1 MNDEVLNEIENVAPI
16 ITEEAKKLFAEQ
28 DAELGI
34 TQPTTVDQGQ
44 GQQATTDQSQQVS
57 TETTQQQESTP
68 KEEPKE
74 EPKPKKEPKSE
85 LDAKVESYREQVRKG
100 FSKSF
105 SSQSGNALN
114 PLNWSNYLSAA
125 GAGYVDFLTDTV
137 NLIPGVNLPKLPA
150 YESAS
155 LQGVRQMSSII
166 IPSLSISGLLK
177 RGGASIHAKTKWA
190 LGDKR
195 LMKWF
200 GSAGIDAA
208 SGAIVDQVIEFN
220 EFEDNATGSLKKMW
234 PTTYGWIPDDIATL
248 DSDSPDVKRMKNRNE
263 GIGLSFFGDFLLGA
277 TKIARAMK
285 GIDDATKWVPKNE
298 KAKEFVKRTWKYASG
313 NASDEITVNNA
324 KRVKEFNDIGKRNIA
339 LATDEA
345 GNIDLDQPLKGVHDI
360 YDDYEVGFR
369 TTDPGGIVGASV
381 DVVRINN
388 NIDSVHGRVGSV
400 FSDSALKDGL
410 NLDDA
415 GLGTMKELS
424 KDLQLDIEWHSPTG
438 KKITHAEVV
447 KNGEDLAA
455 ALYDMDVDEMKRV
468 IDNFSGVDVDSG
480 TRVLNSEGYVGV
492 FNAIKKYFDDYMNMD
507 LARAQ
512 AYVGKSLA
520 DQVTDMA
527 EGARLMNGTA
537 AVQQAQEQVLDRL
550 QYLMN
555 IKGQTS
561 YARGR
566 ALNMINLWNR
576 MKKLDFSNH
585 GGKKKVMENA
595 MAFIKEN
602 SEETIA
608 NLKNITKESA
618 DTIETIRQINAE
630 RPEMLK
636 PLMLAYEFTDGKVNN
651 IAELNTY
658 FRNSTGIMRKAF
670 IDRNPEYES
679 LFMQG
684 VWSNI
689 YNSTLSAI
697 GTPLKAAASNL
708 ALMIERP
715 IATLAGAIMERDVDI
730 MRRASYMYFGG
741 IGDTMQKSFDHMRL
755 VFRKAWTDPNSVGYV
770 MREDIAV
777 KNEGQ
782 IKALRAFAD
791 AQEQS
796 GNFGPAGIVDRIE
809 AMNDIANHPWLR
821 FSANSMTAFD
831 GFTRAFIGAVETR
844 GKVYDDLIKRQGKK
858 PLSGKTI
865 QRMNKKYYRELF
877 DDQGMITDQAVEFA
891 SKEIAMNLD
900 NPAVD
905 SFNAI
910 IKRFPLLRPFFMFP
924 RTATNMIKFTGSHN
938 PVGLFFKQVNEY
950 SEPFAN
956 QSISNVKKLLEQRG
970 ITGLAD
976 DKLEMAY
983 ETIRAE
989 LKGRKAIGF
998 FAMSGAALMFTSDRL
1013 HGNGIYDRTRQ
1024 RTRNQL
1030 GWQPRSYKGWDG
1042 KWYSYEGLG
1051 AVSDWI
1057 AVMADIMD
1065 NFDTPMSDGTLD
1077 TGGLEIPMQKMMYV
1091 IGANL
1096 TNKTFLAGIEPL
1108 YDVLQGNPSA
1118 TARWTASFGSS
1129 LVPGSGLRN
1138 ELSRLMSPGI
1148 KEVENEVTQLI
1159 ANRNPGMKG
1168 NLPAAYDW
1176 VDGGKVR
1183 EPDSFWTRAW
1193 NAYAPVFKV
1202 RDGMSPEKQFLIDVE
1217 FDGRPQLNTD
1227 GNGVELS
1234 PSQRSEVTR
1243 LMGEDQI
1250 FKKSITKIMNSADGK
1265 RFRKAYKESAETGA
1279 IVDRKQFILL
1289 HRRLRQALSEAQ
1301 EFALGRITE
1310 RHIVDTKQFYNEKIK
1325 DALELGD
1332 TDEIRRLQSL
1342 ANRL

>member
-1 MNDEVLNEIENVAPI
+1 MNDEVLNEIEKVAPI
-16 ITEEAKKLFAEQ
+16 ITDEAKKLFAEQ
-28 DAELGI
+28 DSELGL
-34 TQPTTVDQGQ
+34 TQQAPVDQGQ
-44 GQQATTDQSQQVS
+44 GQQTTDQSQQVS
-57 TETTQQQESTP
+57 TETTQQQSTP
-68 KEEPKE
+68 VETQPVEKRGPTRKE
-74 EPKPKKEPKSE
+74 
-85 LDAKVESYREQVRKG
+85 AREQLNEKIRKG
-100 FSKSF
+100 EKITFSDTFGK
-105 SSQSGNALN
+105 QSADLRN
-114 PLNWSNYLSAA
+114 PLNWANYPAAA

-137 NLIPGVNLPKLPA
+137 NLIPGINLPKLPK
-150 YESAS
+150 YESS
-155 LQGVRQMSSII
+155 TLQGIRQMSSII
-166 IPSLSISGLLK
+166 IPSLNIAGFLK
-177 RGGASIHAKTKWA
+177 RGGAAAHAKLKWA
-190 LGDKR
+190 MGDKR

-208 SGAIVDQVIEFN
+208 AGAIVDQVVEFN
-220 EFEDNATGSLKKMW
+220 EFEDNASGALKKTW
-234 PTTYGWIPDDIATL
+234 PSTYGWIPDDIATL
-248 DSDSPDVKRMKNRNE
+248 DTDSPDTKRMKNRNE
-263 GIGLSFFGDFLLGA
+263 GIGLSFFGDFILGA
-277 TKIARAMK
+277 TKIARSMK
-285 GIDDATKWVPKNE
+285 GVDDATKWIPKNE
-298 KAKEFVKRTWKYASG
+298 KAKEFVKNTWGKG
-313 NASDEITVNNA
+313 TKDGGEEITVNNA
-324 KRVKEFNDIGKRNIA
+324 KRVQEFNEIGKRNLS
-339 LATDEA
+339 LATDA
-345 GNIDLDQPLKGVHDI
+345 DGNINLDQPIKGVHDI

-369 TTDPGGIVGASV
+369 TTDPGGIVSASV
-381 DVVRINN
+381 DVVRINK
-388 NIDSVHGRVGSV
+388 NIDSVHGSVGSV
-400 FSDSALKDGL
+400 FSDSALKEGL

-415 GLGTMKELS
+415 GLGTMKQLS
-424 KDLQLDIEWHSPTG
+424 KDLQLDIEWHSPNG
-438 KKITHAEVV
+438 PKITHAEVV

-455 ALYDMDVDEMKRV
+455 ALYDMDVDQMKRV

-512 AYVGKSLA
+512 AYVGKSMA
-520 DQVTDMA
+520 DQVKDMA

-576 MKKLDFSNH
+576 MKKMDFRNH

-595 MAFIKEN
+595 LSFMEGANKE
-602 SEETIA
+602 TLD

-618 DTIETIRQINAE
+618 DTIDTIRQINAE

-651 IAELNTY
+651 IAELNRY
-658 FRNSTGIMRKAF
+658 FSNSTGIMKKAF
-670 IDRNPEYES
+670 IDLDPEYES
-679 LFMQG
+679 MFMQG

-697 GTPLKAAASNL
+697 GTPLKAAASNM

-715 IATLAGAIMERDVDI
+715 IATLAGAIAQRDVDI

-741 IGDTMQKSFDHMRL
+741 IGDTVQKSFDHMRL

-770 MREDIAV
+770 MREDIAI

-782 IKALRAFAD
+782 IKSLRAFAE
-791 AQEQS
+791 AQEKS
-796 GNFGPAGIVDRIE
+796 GNFGPSGIVDRIE

-844 GKVYDDLIKRQGKK
+844 GKVYDDMIKRTGKK
-858 PLSGKTI
+858 KLSAKGI
-865 QRMNKKYYRELF
+865 ERLNKKYYREMF
-877 DDQGMITDQAVEFA
+877 DDTGMITDKGVEFA

-900 NPAVD
+900 SPAVD
-905 SFNAI
+905 SFNSI

-938 PVGLFFKQVNEY
+938 PLGLFVKQFNEY
-950 SEPFAN
+950 GEPFSN
-956 QSISNVKKLLEQRG
+956 QSISNVRNLLEQRG

-989 LKGRKAIGF
+989 LKGRKAIGA
-998 FAMSGAALMFTSDRL
+998 FAVSGAAFMFTSDRL
-1013 HGNGIYDRTRQ
+1013 HGNGIYDKTRQ

-1051 AVSDWI
+1051 AISEWI
-1057 AVMADIMD
+1057 AVTADIMD
-1065 NFDTPMSDGTLD
+1065 NFDTPGSDGTLD
-1077 TGGLEIPMQKMMYV
+1077 TNGMDTSMAKMMYV
-1091 IGANL
+1091 IAANL

-1148 KEVENEVTQLI
+1148 KEVENEFTQLL
-1159 ANRNPGMKG
+1159 ANRNPGSKG
-1168 NLPAAYDW
+1168 QLPAAYDW

-1202 RDGMSPEKQFLIDVE
+1202 REGMSPEKQFLIDVE

-1227 GNGVELS
+1227 GNGVELTS
-1234 PSQRSEVTR
+1234 AQRSEVTR
-1243 LMGEDQI
+1243 LMGEDKI
-1250 FKKSITKIMNSADGK
+1250 FKKAITKIMNSADGK
-1265 RFRKAYKESAETGA
+1265 RFRAAYKTAAETGA
-1279 IVDRKQFILL
+1279 EIDRKQFILL
-1289 HRRLRQALSEAQ
+1289 HQRLREALSDAQ
-1301 EFALGRITE
+1301 SFAIGRISDRSNVE
-1310 RHIVDTKQFYNEKIK
+1310 QKQYYNAKIK
-1325 DALELGD
+1325 EATQLGD
-1332 TDEIRRLQSL
+1332 VEEILKLQDR

>member
-1 MNDEVLNEIENVAPI
+1 MNDEVLNEIEKVAPI
-16 ITEEAKKLFAEQ
+16 ITDEAKKLFAEQ
-28 DAELGI
+28 DAELGL
-34 TQPTTVDQGQ
+34 TQQAPVDQGQ
-44 GQQATTDQSQQVS
+44 GQQTTDQSQQVS
-57 TETTQQQESTP
+57 TETTQQQSTP
-68 KEEPKE
+68 VETQPVEKRGPTRKE
-74 EPKPKKEPKSE
+74 
-85 LDAKVESYREQVRKG
+85 AREQLNEKIRKG
-100 FSKSF
+100 EKITFSDTFGK
-105 SSQSGNALN
+105 QSADLRN
-114 PLNWSNYLSAA
+114 PLNWANYPAAA

-137 NLIPGVNLPKLPA
+137 NLIPGINLPKLPK
-150 YESAS
+150 YESS
-155 LQGVRQMSSII
+155 TLQGIRQMSSII
-166 IPSLSISGLLK
+166 IPSLNIAGFLK
-177 RGGASIHAKTKWA
+177 RGGAAAHAKLKWA
-190 LGDKR
+190 MGDKR

-208 SGAIVDQVIEFN
+208 AGAIVDQVVEFN
-220 EFEDNATGSLKKMW
+220 EFEDNASGALKKTW
-234 PTTYGWIPDDIATL
+234 PSTYGWIPDDIATL
-248 DSDSPDVKRMKNRNE
+248 DTDSPDTKRMKNRNE
-263 GIGLSFFGDFLLGA
+263 GIGLSFFGDFILGA
-277 TKIARAMK
+277 TKIARSMK
-285 GIDDATKWVPKNE
+285 GVDDATKWIPKNE
-298 KAKEFVKRTWKYASG
+298 KAKEFVKNTWGKG
-313 NASDEITVNNA
+313 TKDGGEEITVNNA
-324 KRVKEFNDIGKRNIA
+324 KRVQEFNEIGKRNLS
-339 LATDEA
+339 LATDA
-345 GNIDLDQPLKGVHDI
+345 DGNINLDQPIKGVHDI

-369 TTDPGGIVGASV
+369 TTDPGGIVSASV
-381 DVVRINN
+381 DVVRINK
-388 NIDSVHGRVGSV
+388 NIDSVHGSVGSV
-400 FSDSALKDGL
+400 FSDSALKEGL

-415 GLGTMKELS
+415 GLGTMKQLS
-424 KDLQLDIEWHSPTG
+424 KDLQLDIEWHSPNG
-438 KKITHAEVV
+438 PKITHAEVV

-455 ALYDMDVDEMKRV
+455 ALYDMDVDQMKRV

-512 AYVGKSLA
+512 AYVGKSMA
-520 DQVTDMA
+520 DQVKDMA

-576 MKKLDFSNH
+576 MKKMDFRNH

-595 MAFIKEN
+595 LSFMEGANKE
-602 SEETIA
+602 TLD

-618 DTIETIRQINAE
+618 DTIDTIRQINAE

-651 IAELNTY
+651 IAELNRY
-658 FRNSTGIMRKAF
+658 FSNSTGIMKKAF
-670 IDRNPEYES
+670 IDLDPEYES
-679 LFMQG
+679 MFMQG

-697 GTPLKAAASNL
+697 GTPLKAAASNM

-715 IATLAGAIMERDVDI
+715 IATLAGAIAQRDVDI

-741 IGDTMQKSFDHMRL
+741 IGDTVQKSFDHMRL

-770 MREDIAV
+770 MREDIAI

-782 IKALRAFAD
+782 IKSLRAFAE
-791 AQEQS
+791 AQEKS
-796 GNFGPAGIVDRIE
+796 GNFGPSGIVDRIE

-844 GKVYDDLIKRQGKK
+844 GKVYDDMIKRTGKK
-858 PLSGKTI
+858 KLSAKGI
-865 QRMNKKYYRELF
+865 ERLNKKYYREMF
-877 DDQGMITDQAVEFA
+877 DDTGMITDKGVEFA

-900 NPAVD
+900 SPAVD
-905 SFNAI
+905 SFNSI

-938 PVGLFFKQVNEY
+938 PLGLFVKQFNEY
-950 SEPFAN
+950 GEPFSN
-956 QSISNVKKLLEQRG
+956 QSISNVRNLLEQRG

-989 LKGRKAIGF
+989 LKGRKAIGA
-998 FAMSGAALMFTSDRL
+998 FAVSGAAFMFTSDRL
-1013 HGNGIYDRTRQ
+1013 HGNGIYDKTRQ

-1051 AVSDWI
+1051 AISDWI
-1057 AVMADIMD
+1057 AVTADIMD
-1065 NFDTPMSDGTLD
+1065 NFDTPGSDGTLD
-1077 TGGLEIPMQKMMYV
+1077 TNGMDTSMAKMMYV
-1091 IGANL
+1091 IAANL

-1148 KEVENEVTQLI
+1148 KEVENEFTQLL
-1159 ANRNPGMKG
+1159 ANRNPGSKG
-1168 NLPAAYDW
+1168 QLPAAYDW

-1202 RDGMSPEKQFLIDVE
+1202 REGMSPEKQFLIDVE

-1227 GNGVELS
+1227 GNGVELTS
-1234 PSQRSEVTR
+1234 AQRSEVTR
-1243 LMGEDQI
+1243 LMGEDKI
-1250 FKKSITKIMNSADGK
+1250 FKKAITKIMNSADGK
-1265 RFRKAYKESAETGA
+1265 RFRAAYKTAAETGA
-1279 IVDRKQFILL
+1279 EIDRKQFILL
-1289 HRRLRQALSEAQ
+1289 HQRLREALSDAQ
-1301 EFALGRITE
+1301 SFAIGRISDRSNVE
-1310 RHIVDTKQFYNEKIK
+1310 QKQYYNAKIK
-1325 DALELGD
+1325 EATQLGD
-1332 TDEIRRLQSL
+1332 VEEILKLQDR

>member
-1 MNDEVLNEIENVAPI
+1 MNDEVLNEIEKVAPI
-16 ITEEAKKLFAEQ
+16 ITDEAKKLFAEQ
-28 DAELGI
+28 DSELGL
-34 TQPTTVDQGQ
+34 TQQTTVDQGQ

-68 KEEPKE
+68 KEEPK
-74 EPKPKKEPKSE
+74 PKKEPKSE
-85 LDAKVESYREQVRKG
+85 LDAKVEDFREQTKKN

-105 SSQSGNALN
+105 SSQSGNVLN
-114 PLNWSNYLSAA
+114 PLNWANYPAA
-125 GAGYVDFLTDTV
+125 MGAGYVDFLTDTV
-137 NLIPGVNLPKLPA
+137 NLIPGVNLPKLPK

-155 LQGVRQMSSII
+155 LQGVRQMASII

-177 RGGASIHAKTKWA
+177 RGGASAHAKMKWA

-248 DSDSPDVKRMKNRNE
+248 DSDSPDTKRMKNRNE
-263 GIGLSFFGDFLLGA
+263 GIGLSFFGDIMLGA

-285 GIDDATKWVPKNE
+285 GVDDATKWVPKNE
-298 KAKEFVKRTWKYASG
+298 KAKEFVKNTWGKG
-313 NASDEITVNNA
+313 TKDGGEEITVNNA
-324 KRVKEFNDIGKRNIA
+324 KRVQEFNEIGKRNLS
-339 LATDEA
+339 LATDA
-345 GNIDLDQPLKGVHDI
+345 DGNINLDAPIKGVHDV

-369 TTDPGGIVGASV
+369 TTDPGGIVSASV
-381 DVVRINN
+381 DVVRINK
-388 NIDSVHGRVGSV
+388 NIDSVHGSVGSV
-400 FSDSALKDGL
+400 FSDSALKEGL

-415 GLGTMKELS
+415 GLGTMKQLS
-424 KDLQLDIEWHSPTG
+424 KDLQLDIEWHSPNG
-438 KKITHAEVV
+438 PKITHAEVV

-455 ALYDMDVDEMKRV
+455 ALYDMDVDQMKRV

-512 AYVGKSLA
+512 AYVGKSMA
-520 DQVTDMA
+520 DQVKDMA

-576 MKKLDFSNH
+576 MKKLDFRNH

-618 DTIETIRQINAE
+618 DTIDTIRQINAE

-651 IAELNTY
+651 IAELNRY
-658 FRNSTGIMRKAF
+658 FANSTGIMKKAF
-670 IDRNPEYES
+670 VDFDPEYES
-679 LFMQG
+679 MFMQG

-697 GTPLKAAASNL
+697 GTPLKAAASNM

-715 IATLAGAIMERDVDI
+715 IATLAGAIAQRDVDI

-770 MREDIAV
+770 MREDIAI

-782 IKALRAFAD
+782 IKSLRAFAE
-791 AQEQS
+791 AQEKS
-796 GNFGPAGIVDRIE
+796 GNFGPSGIVDRIE

-844 GKVYDDLIKRQGKK
+844 GKVYDDMIKRTGKK
-858 PLSGKTI
+858 KLTAKGI
-865 QRMNKKYYRELF
+865 ERLNKKYYRELF
-877 DDQGMITDQAVEFA
+877 DDTGMITDKGVEFA

-900 NPAVD
+900 SPAVD
-905 SFNAI
+905 SFNSI

-938 PVGLFFKQVNEY
+938 PLGLIVKQLNEY

-956 QSISNVKKLLEQRG
+956 QSISNVRNLLEQRG

-989 LKGRKAIGF
+989 LKGRKAIGA
-998 FAMSGAALMFTSDRL
+998 FAVSGAAFMFTSDRL
-1013 HGNGIYDRTRQ
+1013 HGNGIYDKTRQ

-1030 GWQPRSYKGWDG
+1030 GWQPRSFKGWDG

-1051 AVSDWI
+1051 AISDWI
-1057 AVMADIMD
+1057 AVTADIMD
-1065 NFDTPMSDGTLD
+1065 NFDTPGSDGTLD
-1077 TGGLEIPMQKMMYV
+1077 TNGMDVSMSKMMYV
-1091 IGANL
+1091 IAANL

-1148 KEVENEVTQLI
+1148 KEVENEFTQLV
-1159 ANRNPGMKG
+1159 ANRNPGAKG
-1168 NLPAAYDW
+1168 QLPAAYDW

-1227 GNGVELS
+1227 GNGVELTAA
-1234 PSQRSEVTR
+1234 QRSEVTR
-1243 LMGEDQI
+1243 LMGEDKI
-1250 FKKSITKIMNSADGK
+1250 FKKAITKIMNSADGK
-1265 RFRKAYKESAETGA
+1265 RFRAAYKTAAETGA
-1279 IVDRKQFILL
+1279 EIDRKQFILL
-1289 HRRLRQALSEAQ
+1289 HQRLREALSDAQ
-1301 EFALGRITE
+1301 SFAIGRISDRSNVE
-1310 RHIVDTKQFYNEKIK
+1310 QKQYYNAKIK
-1325 DALELGD
+1325 EATQLGD
-1332 TDEIRRLQSL
+1332 VEEILRLQDR

>member
-16 ITEEAKKLFAEQ
+16 ITDEAKKLFAEQ
-28 DAELGI
+28 DAELGL
-34 TQPTTVDQGQ
+34 TQQAPVDQGQ
-44 GQQATTDQSQQVS
+44 GQQTTDQSQQVS
-57 TETTQQQESTP
+57 TETTQQQSTP
-68 KEEPKE
+68 VETQPVEKRGPTRKE
-74 EPKPKKEPKSE
+74 
-85 LDAKVESYREQVRKG
+85 AREQLNEKIRKG
-100 FSKSF
+100 EKITFSDTFGK
-105 SSQSGNALN
+105 QSADLRN
-114 PLNWSNYLSAA
+114 PLNWANYPAAA

-137 NLIPGVNLPKLPA
+137 NLIPGINLPKLPK
-150 YESAS
+150 YESS
-155 LQGVRQMSSII
+155 TLQGIRQMSSII
-166 IPSLSISGLLK
+166 IPSLNIAGFLK
-177 RGGASIHAKTKWA
+177 RGGAAAHAKLKWA
-190 LGDKR
+190 MGDKR

-208 SGAIVDQVIEFN
+208 AGAIVDQVVEFN
-220 EFEDNATGSLKKMW
+220 EFEDNASGALKKTW
-234 PTTYGWIPDDIATL
+234 PSTYGWIPDDIATL
-248 DSDSPDVKRMKNRNE
+248 DTDSPDTKRMKNRNE
-263 GIGLSFFGDFLLGA
+263 GIGLSFFGDFMLGA

-298 KAKEFVKRTWKYASG
+298 KAKEFVKRTWQYASG
-313 NASDEITVNNA
+313 DAGNEITVNNA
-324 KRVKEFNDIGKRNIA
+324 KRVQEFNEIGKRNLS
-339 LATDEA
+339 LATDA
-345 GNIDLDQPLKGVHDI
+345 DGNINLDQPIKGVHDI

-369 TTDPGGIVGASV
+369 TTDPGGIVSASV
-381 DVVRINN
+381 DVVRINK
-388 NIDSVHGRVGSV
+388 NIDSVHGSVGSV
-400 FSDSALKDGL
+400 FSDSALKEGL

-415 GLGTMKELS
+415 GLGTMKQLS
-424 KDLQLDIEWHSPTG
+424 KDLQLDIEWHSPNG
-438 KKITHAEVV
+438 PKITHAEVV

-455 ALYDMDVDEMKRV
+455 ALYDMDVDQMKRV

-512 AYVGKSLA
+512 AYVGKSMA
-520 DQVTDMA
+520 DQVKDMA
-527 EGARLMNGTA
+527 EGARLMNGTS

-576 MKKLDFSNH
+576 MKKMDFRNH

-595 MAFIKEN
+595 LSFMEGANKE
-602 SEETIA
+602 TLD

-618 DTIETIRQINAE
+618 DTIDTIRQINAE

-651 IAELNTY
+651 IAELNRY
-658 FRNSTGIMRKAF
+658 FSNSTGIMKKAF
-670 IDRNPEYES
+670 IDLDPEYES
-679 LFMQG
+679 MFMQG

-697 GTPLKAAASNL
+697 GTPLKAAASNM

-715 IATLAGAIMERDVDI
+715 IATLAGAIAQRDVDI

-741 IGDTMQKSFDHMRL
+741 IGDTVQKSFDHMRL

-770 MREDIAV
+770 MREDIAI

-782 IKALRAFAD
+782 IKSLRAFAE

-796 GNFGPAGIVDRIE
+796 GNFGPSGIVDRIE

-844 GKVYDDLIKRQGKK
+844 GKVYDDMIKRTGKK
-858 PLSGKTI
+858 KLTAKGI
-865 QRMNKKYYRELF
+865 ERLNKKYYRELF
-877 DDQGMITDQAVEFA
+877 DDTGMITDKGVEFA

-900 NPAVD
+900 SPAVD
-905 SFNAI
+905 SFNSI

-938 PVGLFFKQVNEY
+938 PLGLFVKQFNEY
-950 SEPFAN
+950 GEPFAN
-956 QSISNVKKLLEQRG
+956 QSISNVRNLLEQRG

-989 LKGRKAIGF
+989 LKGRKAIGA
-998 FAMSGAALMFTSDRL
+998 FAVSGAAFMFTSDRL
-1013 HGNGIYDRTRQ
+1013 HGNGIYDKTRQ

-1051 AVSDWI
+1051 AISDWI
-1057 AVMADIMD
+1057 AVTADIMD
-1065 NFDTPMSDGTLD
+1065 NFDTPGSDGTLD
-1077 TGGLEIPMQKMMYV
+1077 TNGMDTSMAKMMYV
-1091 IGANL
+1091 IAANL

-1148 KEVENEVTQLI
+1148 KEVENEFTQLL
-1159 ANRNPGMKG
+1159 ANRNPGSKG
-1168 NLPAAYDW
+1168 QLPAAYDW

-1202 RDGMSPEKQFLIDVE
+1202 REGMSPEKQFLIDVE

-1227 GNGVELS
+1227 GNGVELTAA
-1234 PSQRSEVTR
+1234 QRSEVTR
-1243 LMGEDQI
+1243 LMGEDKI
-1250 FKKSITKIMNSADGK
+1250 FKKAITKIMNSADGK
-1265 RFRKAYKESAETGA
+1265 RFRAAYKKAAESGVEM
-1279 IVDRKQFILL
+1279 DRKQFILL
-1289 HRRLRQALSEAQ
+1289 HQRLREALSDAQ
-1301 EFALGRITE
+1301 SFAIGRISDRSNVE
-1310 RHIVDTKQFYNEKIK
+1310 QKQYYNAKIK
-1325 DALELGD
+1325 EATQLGD
-1332 TDEIRRLQSL
+1332 VEEILKLQDR

>member
-16 ITEEAKKLFAEQ
+16 ITDEAKKLFAEQ
-28 DAELGI
+28 DAELGL
-34 TQPTTVDQGQ
+34 TQQTPVDQGQ
-44 GQQATTDQSQQVS
+44 GQQTTDQSQQVS
-57 TETTQQQESTP
+57 TETTQQESTP
-68 KEEPKE
+68 VEAQPVEKKGPTRKELKE
-74 EPKPKKEPKSE
+74 RLEEKK
-85 LDAKVESYREQVRKG
+85 AKGEKVTFADTFG
-100 FSKSF
+100 G
-105 SSQSGNALN
+105 QSADLRN
-114 PLNWSNYLSAA
+114 PLNWANYASAA

-137 NLIPGVNLPKLPA
+137 NLIPGINLPKLPK
-150 YESAS
+150 YESS
-155 LQGVRQMSSII
+155 TLQGIRQMSSII
-166 IPSLSISGLLK
+166 IPSLNLSGFLK
-177 RGGASIHAKTKWA
+177 KQGASAHAKVKWS

-195 LMKWF
+195 LTKWF
-200 GSAGIDAA
+200 GNAGIDAA
-208 SGAIVDQVIEFN
+208 AGAIVDQVVEFN
-220 EFEDNATGSLKKMW
+220 EFEDNASGALKKTW
-234 PTTYGWIPDDIATL
+234 PSTYGWIPDDIATL
-248 DSDSPDVKRMKNRNE
+248 DTDSPDTKRMKNRNE
-263 GIGLSFFGDFLLGA
+263 GIGLSFFGDFILGA
-277 TKIARAMK
+277 TKIARSMK
-285 GIDDATKWVPKNE
+285 GVDDATKWVPKNE
-298 KAKEFVKRTWKYASG
+298 KAKEFVKNTWGKG
-313 NASDEITVNNA
+313 TKDGGEEITVNNA
-324 KRVKEFNDIGKRNIA
+324 KRVQEFNEIGKRNLS
-339 LATDEA
+339 LATDA
-345 GNIDLDQPLKGVHDI
+345 DGNINLDQPIKGVHDI

-369 TTDPGGIVGASV
+369 TTDPGGIVSASV
-381 DVVRINN
+381 DVVRINK
-388 NIDSVHGRVGSV
+388 NIDSVHGSVGSV
-400 FSDSALKDGL
+400 FSDSALKEGL

-415 GLGTMKELS
+415 GLGTMRQLS
-424 KDLQLDIEWHSPTG
+424 KDLQLDIEWHSPNG
-438 KKITHAEVV
+438 PKITHAEVV

-512 AYVGKSLA
+512 AYVGKSMA
-520 DQVTDMA
+520 DQVKDMA
-527 EGARLMNGTA
+527 EGARLMDGTA

-576 MKKLDFSNH
+576 MKKMDFRNH

-595 MAFIKEN
+595 LSFMEGANKE
-602 SEETIA
+602 TLD

-618 DTIETIRQINAE
+618 ETIDTIRQINAE

-651 IAELNTY
+651 ISELNRY
-658 FRNSTGIMRKAF
+658 FKNSTGIMRKAF
-670 IDRNPEYES
+670 IDLDPEYES
-679 LFMQG
+679 MFMQG

-697 GTPLKAAASNL
+697 GTPLKAAASNM

-715 IATLAGAIMERDVDI
+715 IATLAGAIAQRDVDI

-770 MREDIAV
+770 MREDIAI

-782 IKALRAFAD
+782 IKSLRAFAE

-796 GNFGPAGIVDRIE
+796 GNFGPSGIVDRIE

-844 GKVYDDLIKRQGKK
+844 GKVYDDMIKRTGKK
-858 PLSGKTI
+858 KLSAKGI
-865 QRMNKKYYRELF
+865 ERLNKKYYRELF
-877 DDQGMITDQAVEFA
+877 DDTGMITDKGVEFA

-900 NPAVD
+900 SPAVD
-905 SFNAI
+905 SFNSI

-938 PVGLFFKQVNEY
+938 PMGLIVKQLNEY

-956 QSISNVKKLLEQRG
+956 QSISNVRNLLEQRG

-989 LKGRKAIGF
+989 LKGRKAIGA
-998 FAMSGAALMFTSDRL
+998 FAVSGAALMFTSDRL
-1013 HGNGIYDRTRQ
+1013 HGNGIYDKTRQ

-1051 AVSDWI
+1051 AISDWI
-1057 AVMADIMD
+1057 AVTADIMD
-1065 NFDTPMSDGTLD
+1065 NFDVIGSDGTLD
-1077 TGGLEIPMQKMMYV
+1077 TNTMDTSMAKMMYV
-1091 IGANL
+1091 IAANL

-1148 KEVENEVTQLI
+1148 KEVENEFTQLL
-1159 ANRNPGMKG
+1159 ANRNPGSKG
-1168 NLPAAYDW
+1168 QLPAAYDW

-1227 GNGVELS
+1227 GNGVELTS
-1234 PSQRSEVTR
+1234 AQRSEVTR
-1243 LMGEDQI
+1243 LMGEDKI
-1250 FKKSITKIMNSADGK
+1250 FKKAITKIMNSADGK
-1265 RFRKAYKESAETGA
+1265 RFRAAYKEAAETGA
-1279 IVDRKQFILL
+1279 EIDRKQFILL
-1289 HRRLRQALSEAQ
+1289 HQRLREALSDAQ
-1301 EFALGRITE
+1301 SFAIGRISDRSNVE
-1310 RHIVDTKQFYNEKIK
+1310 QKQYYNAKIK
-1325 DALELGD
+1325 EATQLGD
-1332 TDEIRRLQSL
+1332 VEEILLLQDR

>member
-1 MNDEVLNEIENVAPI
+1 MNDEVLNEIENVAPT
-16 ITEEAKKLFAEQ
+16 ITEAAKKLFAEQ
-28 DAELGI
+28 DAELRL
-34 TQPTTVDQGQ
+34 QPPETDQGL
-44 GQQATTDQSQQVS
+44 GGPETTDQSQSATAVNNQN
-57 TETTQQQESTP
+57 QN
-68 KEEPKE
+68 
-74 EPKPKKEPKSE
+74 
-85 LDAKVESYREQVRKG
+85 VESQPVEERGPTRAELKERLLEKRKRG
-100 FSKSF
+100 ERITFADTFGGAS
-105 SSQSGNALN
+105 ADLRN
-114 PLNWSNYLSAA
+114 PMNWTNYPSAM
-125 GAGYVDFLTDTV
+125 GAGYTDFLIDTV
-137 NLIPGVNLPKLPA
+137 NLIPGVNLPKLPQ
-150 YESAS
+150 YESKT
-155 LQGVRQMSSII
+155 LQGIRQMSSII
-166 IPSLSISGLLK
+166 IPVLNLSNFLK
-177 RGGASIHAKTKWA
+177 RQGASAHAKTKWA

-200 GSAGIDAA
+200 GNAGIDAA
-208 SGAIVDQVIEFN
+208 AGAVVDQVIEFN
-220 EFEDNATGSLKKMW
+220 EFDDNATGSLKKMW
-234 PTTYGWIPDDIATL
+234 PSTYGWIPDDITTL
-248 DSDSPDVKRMKNRNE
+248 DTDSPDVKRMKNRNE

-277 TKIARAMK
+277 TKIARALK
-285 GIDDATKWVPKNE
+285 GVDDATKWVPKNE
-298 KAKEFVKRTWKYASG
+298 RAKEFVKRTWKYASG
-313 NASDEITVNNA
+313 DAGEEMTVNNA
-324 KRVKEFNDIGKRNIA
+324 KRVQEFNEIGKRNLS
-339 LATDEA
+339 LATDIN
-345 GNIDLDQPLKGVHDI
+345 GNINLDQPIKGIHDI

-369 TTDPGGIVGASV
+369 SSDPGGIVGASV

-400 FSDSALKDGL
+400 FSDSALKNGL

-424 KDLQLDIEWHSPTG
+424 KDLQLDIEWHSPNG
-438 KKITHAEVV
+438 AKITHAQVV

-468 IDNFSGVDVDSG
+468 LDNFTGVDVDSG

-537 AVQQAQEQVLDRL
+537 AVQNAQEQILDRL

-576 MKKLDFSNH
+576 MKKLDFKNY

-595 MAFIKEN
+595 VSFMEGANKE
-602 SEETIA
+602 TLD
-608 NLKNITKESA
+608 NLKNITKESK
-618 DTIETIRQINAE
+618 DTIDTIRQINAE

-651 IAELNTY
+651 IAELNRY
-658 FRNSTGIMRKAF
+658 FQNSTGIMKKAF
-670 IDRNPEYES
+670 IDFDPEYES
-679 LFMQG
+679 MFMQG

-697 GTPLKAAASNL
+697 GTPLKAAASNM

-715 IATLAGAIMERDVDI
+715 IATLGGAIMQRDMDI

-770 MREDIAV
+770 MREDIAI

-782 IKALRAFAD
+782 IQSLRAFAE

-796 GNFGPAGIVDRIE
+796 GNFGPSGIVDRIE

-831 GFTRAFIGAVETR
+831 GFTRAFIGAIETR
-844 GKVYDDLIKRQGKK
+844 GKVYDDLIKRTGKK
-858 PLSGKTI
+858 KLTAKGI
-865 QRMNKKYYRELF
+865 ERLNKKYYREMF
-877 DDQGMITDQAVEFA
+877 DESGMITDKGVEFA

-900 NPAVD
+900 SPAVD
-905 SFNAI
+905 SFNSI

-938 PVGLFFKQVNEY
+938 PMGLFFKQLNEFG
-950 SEPFAN
+950 EPFNN
-956 QSISNVKKLLEQRG
+956 QTISNVRTLLEQRG

-989 LKGRKAIGF
+989 LKGRKAIGA
-998 FAMSGAALMFTSDRL
+998 FAVSGAAFMFTSDRL
-1013 HGNGIYDRTRQ
+1013 HGNGIYDKTRQ

-1030 GWQPRSYKGWDG
+1030 GWQPRSFKGLDG

-1051 AVSDWI
+1051 AISDWI
-1057 AVMADIMD
+1057 AVTADIMD
-1065 NFDTPMSDGTLD
+1065 NFDTPLSDGTLD
-1077 TGGLEIPMQKMMYV
+1077 TGGMDVAMSKMMYV
-1091 IGANL
+1091 LAANL

-1118 TARWTASFGSS
+1118 TARWTSSFGSS
-1129 LVPGSGLRN
+1129 LIPGSGLRN
-1138 ELSRLMSPGI
+1138 ELSRLLSPGI
-1148 KEVENEVTQLI
+1148 KEVENEFTQLI

-1193 NAYAPVFKV
+1193 NAYSPVFKV
-1202 RDGMSPEKQFLIDVE
+1202 RDGVSPEKQFLIDIE

-1234 PSQRSEVTR
+1234 PTQRSDVTR
-1243 LMGEDQI
+1243 LMGEDKI
-1250 FKKSITKIMNSADGK
+1250 FKKKIREIMNSADGK
-1265 RFRKAYKESAETGA
+1265 RFREAFKQATESGAE
-1279 IVDRKQFILL
+1279 IDRKQFILL
-1289 HRRLRQALSEAQ
+1289 HQRIREALADAQA
-1301 EFALGRITE
+1301 FAIGRISDRNNVE
-1310 RHIVDTKQFYNEKIK
+1310 QKQYYNKKIQE
-1325 DALELGD
+1325 ATQLGD
-1332 TDEIRRLQSL
+1332 VEEILRLQDR

>member
-1 MNDEVLNEIENVAPI
+1 MNDEVLNEIEKVAPI
-16 ITEEAKKLFAEQ
+16 ITDEAKKLFAEQ
-28 DAELGI
+28 DSELGL
-34 TQPTTVDQGQ
+34 TQQAPVDQGQ
-44 GQQATTDQSQQVS
+44 GQQTTDQSQQVS
-57 TETTQQQESTP
+57 TETTQQQSTP
-68 KEEPKE
+68 VETQPVEKRGPTRKE
-74 EPKPKKEPKSE
+74 
-85 LDAKVESYREQVRKG
+85 AREQLNEKIRKG
-100 FSKSF
+100 EKITFSDTFGK
-105 SSQSGNALN
+105 QSADLRN
-114 PLNWSNYLSAA
+114 PLNWANYPAAA

-137 NLIPGVNLPKLPA
+137 NLIPGINLPKLPK
-150 YESAS
+150 YESS
-155 LQGVRQMSSII
+155 TLQGIRQMSSII
-166 IPSLSISGLLK
+166 IPSLNIAGFLK
-177 RGGASIHAKTKWA
+177 RGGAAAHAKLKWA
-190 LGDKR
+190 MGDKR

-208 SGAIVDQVIEFN
+208 AGAIVDQVVEFN
-220 EFEDNATGSLKKMW
+220 EFEDNASGALKKTW
-234 PTTYGWIPDDIATL
+234 PSTYGWIPDDIATL
-248 DSDSPDVKRMKNRNE
+248 DTDSPDTKRMKNRNE
-263 GIGLSFFGDFLLGA
+263 GIGLSFFGDFILGA
-277 TKIARAMK
+277 TKIARSMK
-285 GIDDATKWVPKNE
+285 GVDDATKWIPKNE
-298 KAKEFVKRTWKYASG
+298 KAKEFVKNTWGKG
-313 NASDEITVNNA
+313 TKDGGEEITVNNA
-324 KRVKEFNDIGKRNIA
+324 KRVQEFNEIGKRNLS
-339 LATDEA
+339 LATDA
-345 GNIDLDQPLKGVHDI
+345 DGNINLDQPIKGVHDI

-369 TTDPGGIVGASV
+369 TTDPGGIVSASV
-381 DVVRINN
+381 DVVRINK
-388 NIDSVHGRVGSV
+388 NIDSVHGSVGSV
-400 FSDSALKDGL
+400 FSDSALKEGL

-415 GLGTMKELS
+415 GLGTMKQLS
-424 KDLQLDIEWHSPTG
+424 KDLQLDIEWHSPNG
-438 KKITHAEVV
+438 PKITHAEVV

-455 ALYDMDVDEMKRV
+455 ALYDMDVDQMKRV

-512 AYVGKSLA
+512 AYVGKSMA
-520 DQVTDMA
+520 DQVKDMA

-576 MKKLDFSNH
+576 MKKMDFRNH

-595 MAFIKEN
+595 LSFMEGANKE
-602 SEETIA
+602 TLD

-618 DTIETIRQINAE
+618 DTIDTIRQINAE

-651 IAELNTY
+651 IAELNRY
-658 FRNSTGIMRKAF
+658 FSNSTGIMKKAF
-670 IDRNPEYES
+670 IDLDPEYES
-679 LFMQG
+679 MFMQG

-697 GTPLKAAASNL
+697 GTPLKAAASNM

-715 IATLAGAIMERDVDI
+715 IATLAGAIAQRDVDI

-741 IGDTMQKSFDHMRL
+741 IGDTVQKSFDHMRL

-770 MREDIAV
+770 MREDIAI

-782 IKALRAFAD
+782 IKSLRAFAE
-791 AQEQS
+791 AQEKS
-796 GNFGPAGIVDRIE
+796 GNFGPSGIVDRIE

-844 GKVYDDLIKRQGKK
+844 GKVYDDMIKRTGKK
-858 PLSGKTI
+858 KLSAKGI
-865 QRMNKKYYRELF
+865 ERLNKKYYREMF
-877 DDQGMITDQAVEFA
+877 DDTGMITDKGVEFA

-900 NPAVD
+900 SPAVD
-905 SFNAI
+905 SFNSI

-938 PVGLFFKQVNEY
+938 PLGLFVKQFNEY
-950 SEPFAN
+950 GEPFSN
-956 QSISNVKKLLEQRG
+956 QSISNVRNLLEQRG

-989 LKGRKAIGF
+989 LKGRKAIGA
-998 FAMSGAALMFTSDRL
+998 FAVSGAAFMFTSDRL
-1013 HGNGIYDRTRQ
+1013 HGNGIYDKTRQ

-1051 AVSDWI
+1051 AISDWI
-1057 AVMADIMD
+1057 AVTADIMD
-1065 NFDTPMSDGTLD
+1065 NFDTPGSDGTLD
-1077 TGGLEIPMQKMMYV
+1077 TNGMDTSMAKMMYV
-1091 IGANL
+1091 IAANL

-1148 KEVENEVTQLI
+1148 KEVENEFTQLL
-1159 ANRNPGMKG
+1159 ANRNPGSKG
-1168 NLPAAYDW
+1168 QLPAAYDW

-1202 RDGMSPEKQFLIDVE
+1202 REGMSPEKQFLIDVE

-1227 GNGVELS
+1227 GNGVELTS
-1234 PSQRSEVTR
+1234 AQRSEVTR
-1243 LMGEDQI
+1243 LMGEDKI
-1250 FKKSITKIMNSADGK
+1250 FKKAITKIMNSADGK
-1265 RFRKAYKESAETGA
+1265 RFRAAYKTAAETGA
-1279 IVDRKQFILL
+1279 EIDRKQFILL
-1289 HRRLRQALSEAQ
+1289 HQRLREALSDAQ
-1301 EFALGRITE
+1301 SFAIGRISDRSNVE
-1310 RHIVDTKQFYNEKIK
+1310 QKQYYNAKIK
-1325 DALELGD
+1325 EATQLGD
-1332 TDEIRRLQSL
+1332 VEEILKLQDR

>member
-1 MNDEVLNEIENVAPI
+1 MNDEVLNEIEKVAPI
-16 ITEEAKKLFAEQ
+16 ITDEAKKLFAEQ

-34 TQPTTVDQGQ
+34 NQQTPVDQGQ
-44 GQQATTDQSQQVS
+44 VQQATTDQSQQVS
-57 TETTQQQESTP
+57 TETTQQQSTP
-68 KEEPKE
+68 EP
-74 EPKPKKEPKSE
+74 EPKPKKEPRSDF
-85 LDAKVESYREQVRKG
+85 DAKIESYREQTRKN
-100 FSKSF
+100 FSKGF
-105 SSQSGNALN
+105 SSQSGNVLD
-114 PLNWSNYLSAA
+114 PRNWGNYPAAA
-125 GAGYVDFLTDTV
+125 GAGYIDFLTDTV
-137 NLIPGVNLPKLPA
+137 NLVPGVNLPKLPK

-155 LQGVRQMSSII
+155 LQGVRQMASII

-177 RGGASIHAKTKWA
+177 RGGASAHAKVKWA

-208 SGAIVDQVIEFN
+208 AGAVVDQVVEFN
-220 EFEDNATGSLKKMW
+220 EFEDNASGSLKKMF
-234 PTTYGWIPDDIATL
+234 PQTYGWIPDDIATL
-248 DSDSPDVKRMKNRNE
+248 DSDSPDTKRMKNRNE

-277 TKIARAMK
+277 TKIARGMR
-285 GIDDATKWVPKNE
+285 GVDDATKWIPKNE
-298 KAKEFVKRTWKYASG
+298 QAKEFVKKTWGKG
-313 NASDEITVNNA
+313 TKDGGEELTVNNA
-324 KRVKEFNDIGKRNIA
+324 KRVKEFNDIGKRNIR

-345 GNIDLDQPLKGVHDI
+345 GNIDLDQPIKGVHDI
-360 YDDYEVGFR
+360 YDEYETGFR
-369 TTDPGGIVGASV
+369 TTDPGGIVSASV
-381 DVVRINN
+381 DVVRINK

-424 KDLQLDIEWHSPTG
+424 KDLKLDIEWHSPTG
-438 KKITHAEVV
+438 KKITHADVV
-447 KNGEDLAA
+447 KEGEDLAA

-512 AYVGKSLA
+512 AYVGKSMA

-566 ALNMINLWNR
+566 ALNMLNLWNR

-595 MAFIKEN
+595 MAFVKEN
-602 SEETIA
+602 SEETLA

-618 DTIETIRQINAE
+618 DTIETIRQINLE

-651 IAELNTY
+651 IAELNTF
-658 FRNSTGIMRKAF
+658 FRNSTGILRKAF
-670 IDRNPEYES
+670 VDRNPEYES
-679 LFMQG
+679 MFMQG

-689 YNSTLSAI
+689 YNSTLSAL
-697 GTPLKAAASNL
+697 GTPLKAAASNM

-715 IATLAGAIMERDVDI
+715 ITTMGGALMTGDMDVL
-730 MRRASYMYFGG
+730 RRASYMYFGG

-782 IKALRAFAD
+782 LVALRAFAE
-791 AQEQS
+791 AQEKS
-796 GNFGPAGIVDRIE
+796 GNFGPSGIVDRIE

-831 GFTRAFIGAVETR
+831 GFTRAFIGSIETR
-844 GKVYDDLIKRQGKK
+844 GKVYDELMSRAGKK
-858 PLSGKTI
+858 KMTAKSIERL
-865 QRMNKKYYRELF
+865 NKKLYKEMF
-877 DDQGMITDQAVEFA
+877 DDNGMITDQAVEFA

-900 NPAVD
+900 SPAVD
-905 SFNAI
+905 SFNSI
-910 IKRFPLLRPFFMFP
+910 IRTFPLLRPFFMFP

-938 PVGLFFKQVNEY
+938 PLNLIVRQLDEY
-950 SEPFAN
+950 AQPFSE
-956 QSISNVKKLLEQRG
+956 QSISNVRTLLEQRG
-970 ITGLAD
+970 VTGLAD

-989 LKGRKAIGF
+989 LKGRKAIGGV
-998 FAMSGAALMFTSDRL
+998 AVAGATFMFTSDRL
-1013 HGNGIYDRTRQ
+1013 HGNGIYDRSRQ
-1024 RTRNQL
+1024 RTRQQL
-1030 GWQPRSYKGWDG
+1030 GWEPRSYKGWDG

-1051 AVSDWI
+1051 AISDWI
-1057 AVMADIMD
+1057 AITADVMD
-1065 NFDTPMSDGTLD
+1065 NFDVPLADGTMDPNTMELS
-1077 TGGLEIPMQKMMYV
+1077 LKKMMFV
-1091 IGANL
+1091 IAGNL
-1096 TNKTFLAGIEPL
+1096 TNKTFLAGMEPL
-1108 YDVLQGNPSA
+1108 FDVLQGNPSA
-1118 TARWTASFGSS
+1118 AARWTASFGSS

-1148 KEVENEVTQLI
+1148 KEVENELAQLI

-1176 VDGGKVR
+1176 VDGGKVK

-1202 RDGMSPEKQFLIDVE
+1202 RDGISPEKQFLIDVE

-1234 PSQRSEVTR
+1234 PEQRSEVTR

-1250 FKKSITKIMNSADGK
+1250 FKKAINKVMNSADGK
-1265 RFRKAYKESAETGA
+1265 AYRKKFKEATRDG
-1279 IVDRKQFILL
+1279 IVLEKKDFLLVHRK
-1289 HRRLRQALSEAQ
+1289 LRTALSDAQ
-1301 EFALGRITE
+1301 DFAIKRITN
-1310 RHIVDTKQFYNEKIK
+1310 RGNLDAKLYYNDKIK
-1325 DALELGD
+1325 RATELND
-1332 TDEIRRLQSL
+1332 IDEVRKLQTQ

>member
-1 MNDEVLNEIENVAPI
+1 MNDEVLNEIEKVAPI
-16 ITEEAKKLFAEQ
+16 ITDEAKKLFAEQ

-34 TQPTTVDQGQ
+34 EQPTVDQGQ
-44 GQQATTDQSQQVS
+44 AQQATTDQSQQVS
-57 TETTQQQESTP
+57 TETTQQQSTP
-68 KEEPKE
+68 VEAQPVEKRGPTRKE
-74 EPKPKKEPKSE
+74 
-85 LDAKVESYREQVRKG
+85 AREQLNEKIRKG
-100 FSKSF
+100 EKIKFSDTFGK
-105 SSQSGNALN
+105 QSADLRN
-114 PLNWSNYLSAA
+114 PLNWGNYPAA
-125 GAGYVDFLTDTV
+125 MGAGYVDFLTDTV
-137 NLIPGVNLPKLPA
+137 NLIPGINLPKLPK
-150 YESAS
+150 YESS
-155 LQGVRQMSSII
+155 TLQGIRQMSSII
-166 IPSLSISGLLK
+166 IPSLSLSGFLK
-177 RGGASIHAKTKWA
+177 KQGASAHAKVKWA
-190 LGDKR
+190 MGDKR
-195 LMKWF
+195 LVKWF

-208 SGAIVDQVIEFN
+208 AGAAVDQIVEFN
-220 EFEDNATGSLKKMW
+220 EFEDNASGALKKMF
-234 PTTYGWIPDDIATL
+234 PSTYGWIPDDVATL
-248 DSDSPDVKRMKNRNE
+248 DTDSPDTKRMKNRNE
-263 GIGLSFFGDFLLGA
+263 GIGLSFFGDFMLGA

-285 GIDDATKWVPKNE
+285 GVDDATKWVPKNE
-298 KAKEFVKRTWKYASG
+298 QAKNFVKRTWGKTTKDG
-313 NASDEITVNNA
+313 GEEMTINNA
-324 KRVKEFNDIGKRNIA
+324 KRVEEFNEIGKRNMS
-339 LATDEA
+339 LATDET
-345 GNIDLDQPLKGVHDI
+345 GNINLDQPLKGVHDV

-369 TTDPGGIVGASV
+369 TTDPGGIVSASV
-381 DVVRINN
+381 DVVRINK
-388 NIDSVHGRVGSV
+388 NIDSVHGSVGSV
-400 FSDSALKDGL
+400 FSDSALKQGL

-424 KDLQLDIEWHSPTG
+424 KDLKLDIEWHSPSGT
-438 KKITHAEVV
+438 KITHADVV

-455 ALYDMDVDEMKRV
+455 ALYDMDVDQMKRV

-512 AYVGKSLA
+512 AYVGKSMA
-520 DQVTDMA
+520 DQVKDMA

-585 GGKKKVMENA
+585 GGKKKVMANA
-595 MAFIKEN
+595 LEFMEGANKE
-602 SEETIA
+602 TLD

-618 DTIETIRQINAE
+618 DTIDTIRQINAE

-651 IAELNTY
+651 IAELNRY
-658 FRNSTGIMRKAF
+658 FKNSTGIMRKAF
-670 IDRNPEYES
+670 IDLDPEYES
-679 LFMQG
+679 MFMQG

-697 GTPLKAAASNL
+697 GTPLKAAASNM

-715 IATLAGAIMERDVDI
+715 ITTMAGAIMQRDMDV

-755 VFRKAWTDPNSVGYV
+755 VFRKAWSDPNSVGYV

-782 IKALRAFAD
+782 VKALRAFAD
-791 AQEQS
+791 AQEKS

-831 GFTRAFIGAVETR
+831 GFTRAFIGSIETR
-844 GKVYDDLIKRQGKK
+844 GKVYDDMIKRTGRKK
-858 PLSGKTI
+858 LTAKGI
-865 QRMNKKYYRELF
+865 ERLNKKLYKEMF
-877 DDQGMITDQAVEFA
+877 DDNGMITDKAVEYA

-905 SFNAI
+905 SFNGL
-910 IKRFPLLRPFFMFP
+910 IKRIPLLRPFFMFP

-938 PVGLFFKQVNEY
+938 PMGLFVKQMNEY
-950 SEPFAN
+950 AEPFSN
-956 QSISNVKKLLEQRG
+956 QSITNVRKLLEQRG
-970 ITGLAD
+970 ITDLAD

-989 LKGRKAIGF
+989 LKGRKAIGA
-998 FAMSGAALMFTSDRL
+998 FAMSGAAFMFTSDRL
-1013 HGNGIYDRTRQ
+1013 HGNGIYDKTRQ
-1024 RTRNQL
+1024 RTRQQL
-1030 GWQPRSYKGWDG
+1030 GWEPRSYKGWDG

-1051 AVSDWI
+1051 AISDWI
-1057 AVMADIMD
+1057 AVTADIMD
-1065 NFDTPMSDGTLD
+1065 NFDVPGSDGTLD
-1077 TGGLEIPMQKMMYV
+1077 SNTMDIGMQKMMYV
-1091 IGANL
+1091 IAANL

-1129 LVPGSGLRN
+1129 LIPGSGLRN

-1148 KEVENEVTQLI
+1148 KEVENEVTQLV

-1176 VDGGKVR
+1176 VDGGKVK

-1202 RDGMSPEKQFLIDVE
+1202 RDGVSPEKQFLMDVE

-1227 GNGVELS
+1227 GNGVDLTAA
-1234 PSQRSEVTR
+1234 QRSEVTR
-1243 LMGEDQI
+1243 LMGEDKV
-1250 FKKSITKIMNSADGK
+1250 FKKAITKIMNSADGK
-1265 RFRKAYKESAETGA
+1265 RFRADYKKATEAGTEL
-1279 IVDRKQFILL
+1279 DRKQFILL
-1289 HRRLRQALSEAQ
+1289 HQRLREALSNAQ
-1301 EFALGRITE
+1301 SFAIGRISDRSNVE
-1310 RHIVDTKQFYNEKIK
+1310 QKQYYNAKIK
-1325 DALELGD
+1325 EATQLGD
-1332 TDEIRRLQSL
+1332 VEEILLLQDR

>member
-1 MNDEVLNEIENVAPI
+1 MNDEVLNEIEKVAPI
-16 ITEEAKKLFAEQ
+16 ITDEAKKLFAEQ

-34 TQPTTVDQGQ
+34 NQPTTVDQGQ
-44 GQQATTDQSQQVS
+44 GQQTTTDQSQQVS

-68 KEEPKE
+68 KEEPK
-74 EPKPKKEPKSE
+74 PKKEPKSE
-85 LDAKVESYREQVRKG
+85 LDAKVEDFREQTRKN

-114 PLNWSNYLSAA
+114 PLNWANYPAAA

-137 NLIPGVNLPKLPA
+137 NLIPGVNLPKLPK

-155 LQGVRQMSSII
+155 LQGVRQMASII

-177 RGGASIHAKTKWA
+177 RGGASLHAKTKWA

-248 DSDSPDVKRMKNRNE
+248 DSDSPDTKRMKNRNE
-263 GIGLSFFGDFLLGA
+263 GIGLSFFGDFMLGA

-285 GIDDATKWVPKNE
+285 GVDDATKWVPKNE
-298 KAKEFVKRTWKYASG
+298 KAKEFVKRTWEYASG
-313 NASDEITVNNA
+313 DASDEITVNNA
-324 KRVKEFNDIGKRNIA
+324 KRVKEFNDIGKRNIK

-438 KKITHAEVV
+438 RKITHAEVV

-455 ALYDMDVDEMKRV
+455 SLYDMDVDEMKRV

-512 AYVGKSLA
+512 AYVGKSMA

-576 MKKLDFSNH
+576 MKKMDFSNH

-618 DTIETIRQINAE
+618 DTIDTIRQINAE

-636 PLMLAYEFTDGKVNN
+636 PLMLAYEFTDGKVKN

-670 IDRNPEYES
+670 IDVNPEYES

-715 IATLAGAIMERDVDI
+715 IATLAGAIAQGDVDV

-741 IGDTMQKSFDHMRL
+741 IGDTVQKSFDHMRL
-755 VFRKAWTDPNSVGYV
+755 VFRKAWSDPNSVGYV

-782 IKALRAFAD
+782 IKALRAFAE
-791 AQEQS
+791 AQEKS
-796 GNFGPAGIVDRIE
+796 GNFGPSGIVDRIE

-831 GFTRAFIGAVETR
+831 GFTRAFIGAIETR

-858 PLSGKTI
+858 PLSARSI
-865 QRMNKKYYRELF
+865 ERMNKKYYKEMF
-877 DDQGMITDQAVEFA
+877 DDNGMITDKAVEFA

-905 SFNAI
+905 SFNSL
-910 IKRFPLLRPFFMFP
+910 IKRIPLLRPFFMFP

-938 PVGLFFKQVNEY
+938 PMGLFVKQMNEY
-950 SEPFAN
+950 AEPFAN
-956 QSISNVKKLLEQRG
+956 QSITNVRKLLEQRG
-970 ITGLAD
+970 VTGLAD

-989 LKGRKAIGF
+989 LKGRKAIGA
-998 FAMSGAALMFTSDRL
+998 FAMSGAAFMFTSDRL
-1013 HGNGIYDRTRQ
+1013 HGNGIYDKTRQ
-1024 RTRNQL
+1024 RTRQQL
-1030 GWQPRSYKGWDG
+1030 GWEPRSYKGWDG

-1051 AVSDWI
+1051 AISDWI
-1057 AVMADIMD
+1057 AVTADIMD
-1065 NFDTPMSDGTLD
+1065 NFDVPGADGTLD
-1077 TGGLEIPMQKMMYV
+1077 ESTMDIGMQKMMYV
-1091 IGANL
+1091 IAANL

-1176 VDGGKVR
+1176 VDGGKVK

-1202 RDGMSPEKQFLIDVE
+1202 RDGISPEKQFLIDVE

-1227 GNGVELS
+1227 GNGVELTGA
-1234 PSQRSEVTR
+1234 QRSEVTK
-1243 LMGEDQI
+1243 LIGEDKV
-1250 FKKSITKIMNSADGK
+1250 FKKAITKIMNSADGK
-1265 RFRKAYKESAETGA
+1265 RFRTAYKKATESGAE
-1279 IVDRKQFILL
+1279 IDRKQFILL
-1289 HRRLRQALSEAQ
+1289 HQRLREALTDAQ
-1301 EFALGRITE
+1301 QFAIGRISDRSNVE
-1310 RHIVDTKQFYNEKIK
+1310 AKQYYNAKIK
-1325 DALELGD
+1325 EATQLGD
-1332 TDEIRRLQSL
+1332 VEEILKLQDR

>member
-1 MNDEVLNEIENVAPI
+1 MNDEVLNEIEKVAPI
-16 ITEEAKKLFAEQ
+16 ITDEAKKLFAEQ
-28 DAELGI
+28 DSELGL
-34 TQPTTVDQGQ
+34 TQQAPVDQGQ
-44 GQQATTDQSQQVS
+44 GQQTTDQSQQVS
-57 TETTQQQESTP
+57 TETTQQQSTP
-68 KEEPKE
+68 VETQPVEKRGPTRKE
-74 EPKPKKEPKSE
+74 
-85 LDAKVESYREQVRKG
+85 AREQLNEKIRKG
-100 FSKSF
+100 EKITFSDTFGK
-105 SSQSGNALN
+105 QSADLRN
-114 PLNWSNYLSAA
+114 PLNWANYPAAA

-137 NLIPGVNLPKLPA
+137 NLIPGINLPKLPK
-150 YESAS
+150 YESS
-155 LQGVRQMSSII
+155 TLQGIRQMSSII
-166 IPSLSISGLLK
+166 IPSLNIAGFLK
-177 RGGASIHAKTKWA
+177 RGGAAAHAKLKWA
-190 LGDKR
+190 MGDKR

-208 SGAIVDQVIEFN
+208 AGAIVDQVVEFN
-220 EFEDNATGSLKKMW
+220 EFEDNASGALKKTW
-234 PTTYGWIPDDIATL
+234 PSTYGWIPDDIATL
-248 DSDSPDVKRMKNRNE
+248 DTDSPDTKRMKNRNE
-263 GIGLSFFGDFLLGA
+263 GIGLSFFGDFILGA
-277 TKIARAMK
+277 TKIARSMK
-285 GIDDATKWVPKNE
+285 GVDDATKWIPKNE
-298 KAKEFVKRTWKYASG
+298 KAKEFVKNTWGKG
-313 NASDEITVNNA
+313 TKDGGEEITVNNA
-324 KRVKEFNDIGKRNIA
+324 KRVQEFNEIGKRNLS
-339 LATDEA
+339 LATDA
-345 GNIDLDQPLKGVHDI
+345 DGNINLDQPIKGVHDI

-369 TTDPGGIVGASV
+369 TTDPGGIVSASV
-381 DVVRINN
+381 DVVRINK
-388 NIDSVHGRVGSV
+388 NIDSVHGSVGSV
-400 FSDSALKDGL
+400 FSDSALKEGL

-415 GLGTMKELS
+415 GLGTMKQLS
-424 KDLQLDIEWHSPTG
+424 KDLQLDIEWHSPNG
-438 KKITHAEVV
+438 PKITHAEVV

-455 ALYDMDVDEMKRV
+455 ALYDMDVDQMKRV

-512 AYVGKSLA
+512 AYVGKSMA
-520 DQVTDMA
+520 DQVKDMA

-576 MKKLDFSNH
+576 MKKMDFRNH

-595 MAFIKEN
+595 LSFMEGANKE
-602 SEETIA
+602 TLD

-618 DTIETIRQINAE
+618 DTIDTIRQINAE

-651 IAELNTY
+651 IAELNRY
-658 FRNSTGIMRKAF
+658 FSNSTGIMKKAF
-670 IDRNPEYES
+670 IDLDPEYES
-679 LFMQG
+679 MFMQG

-697 GTPLKAAASNL
+697 GTPLKAAASNM

-715 IATLAGAIMERDVDI
+715 IATLAGAIAQRDVDI

-741 IGDTMQKSFDHMRL
+741 IGDTVQKSFDHMRL

-770 MREDIAV
+770 MREDIAI

-782 IKALRAFAD
+782 IKSLRAFAE
-791 AQEQS
+791 AQEKS
-796 GNFGPAGIVDRIE
+796 GNFGPSGIVDRIE

-844 GKVYDDLIKRQGKK
+844 GKVYDDMIKRTGKK
-858 PLSGKTI
+858 KLSAKGI
-865 QRMNKKYYRELF
+865 ERLNKKYYREMF
-877 DDQGMITDQAVEFA
+877 DDTGMITDKGVEFA

-900 NPAVD
+900 SPAVD
-905 SFNAI
+905 SFNSI

-938 PVGLFFKQVNEY
+938 PLGLFVKQFNEY
-950 SEPFAN
+950 GEPFSN
-956 QSISNVKKLLEQRG
+956 QSISNVRNLLEQRG

-989 LKGRKAIGF
+989 LKGRKAIGA
-998 FAMSGAALMFTSDRL
+998 FAVSGAAFMFTSDRL
-1013 HGNGIYDRTRQ
+1013 HGNGIYDKTRQ

-1051 AVSDWI
+1051 AISDWI
-1057 AVMADIMD
+1057 AVTADIMD
-1065 NFDTPMSDGTLD
+1065 NFDTPGSDGTLD
-1077 TGGLEIPMQKMMYV
+1077 TNGMDTSMAKMMYV
-1091 IGANL
+1091 IAANL

-1148 KEVENEVTQLI
+1148 KEVENEFTQLL
-1159 ANRNPGMKG
+1159 ANRNPGSKG
-1168 NLPAAYDW
+1168 QLPAAYDW

-1227 GNGVELS
+1227 GNGVELTS
-1234 PSQRSEVTR
+1234 AQRSEVTR
-1243 LMGEDQI
+1243 LMGEDKI
-1250 FKKSITKIMNSADGK
+1250 FKKAITKIMNSADGK
-1265 RFRKAYKESAETGA
+1265 RFRAAYKTAAETGA
-1279 IVDRKQFILL
+1279 EIDRKQFILL
-1289 HRRLRQALSEAQ
+1289 HQRLREALSDAQ
-1301 EFALGRITE
+1301 SFAIGRISDRSNVE
-1310 RHIVDTKQFYNEKIK
+1310 QKQYYNAKIK
-1325 DALELGD
+1325 EATQLGD
-1332 TDEIRRLQSL
+1332 VEEILKLQDR

>member
-16 ITEEAKKLFAEQ
+16 ITDEAKKLFAEQ

-34 TQPTTVDQGQ
+34 NQQTTVDQGQ
-44 GQQATTDQSQQVS
+44 EQQTTTDQSQQVS
-57 TETTQQQESTP
+57 TETTQQQSTP
-68 KEEPKE
+68 VEAQPVEQRGPTRKELKE
-74 EPKPKKEPKSE
+74 RLKEKK
-85 LDAKVESYREQVRKG
+85 AKGEKVTFADTFG
-100 FSKSF
+100 G
-105 SSQSGNALN
+105 QSADLRN
-114 PLNWSNYLSAA
+114 PLNWANYASAA

-137 NLIPGVNLPKLPA
+137 NLIPGINLPKLPK
-150 YESAS
+150 YESS
-155 LQGVRQMSSII
+155 TLQGIRQMSSII
-166 IPSLSISGLLK
+166 IPSLNLSGFLK
-177 RGGASIHAKTKWA
+177 KQGASAHAKLKWA
-190 LGDKR
+190 MGDKR

-208 SGAIVDQVIEFN
+208 AGAIVDQVVEFN
-220 EFEDNATGSLKKMW
+220 EFEDNASGALKKTW
-234 PTTYGWIPDDIATL
+234 PSTYGWIPDDIATL
-248 DSDSPDVKRMKNRNE
+248 DTDSPDTKRMKNRNE
-263 GIGLSFFGDFLLGA
+263 GIGLSFFGDFILGA

-285 GIDDATKWVPKNE
+285 GVDDATKWVPKNE
-298 KAKEFVKRTWKYASG
+298 KAKEFVKNTWGKG
-313 NASDEITVNNA
+313 TKDGGEEITVNNA
-324 KRVKEFNDIGKRNIA
+324 KRVQEFNEIGKRNLS
-339 LATDEA
+339 LATDA
-345 GNIDLDQPLKGVHDI
+345 DGNINLDQPIKGVHDI

-369 TTDPGGIVGASV
+369 TTDPGGIVAASV
-381 DVVRINN
+381 DVVRINK
-388 NIDSVHGRVGSV
+388 NIDSVHGSVGSV
-400 FSDSALKDGL
+400 FSDSALKEGL

-424 KDLQLDIEWHSPTG
+424 KDLQLDIEWHSPNG
-438 KKITHAEVV
+438 PKITHAEVV

-512 AYVGKSLA
+512 AYVGKSMA
-520 DQVTDMA
+520 DQVKDMA

-576 MKKLDFSNH
+576 MKKLDFRNH

-595 MAFIKEN
+595 LAFMEGANKE
-602 SEETIA
+602 TLD

-618 DTIETIRQINAE
+618 DTIDTIRQINAE

-651 IAELNTY
+651 IAELNRY
-658 FRNSTGIMRKAF
+658 FKNSTGIMRKAF
-670 IDRNPEYES
+670 IDLDPEYES
-679 LFMQG
+679 MFMQG

-697 GTPLKAAASNL
+697 GTPLKAAASNM

-715 IATLAGAIMERDVDI
+715 IATLAGAIAQRDVDI

-741 IGDTMQKSFDHMRL
+741 IGDTVQKSFDHMRL

-770 MREDIAV
+770 MREDIAI

-782 IKALRAFAD
+782 IKSLRAFAE
-791 AQEQS
+791 AQEKS
-796 GNFGPAGIVDRIE
+796 GNFGPSGIVDRIE

-844 GKVYDDLIKRQGKK
+844 GKVYDDMIKRTGKK
-858 PLSGKTI
+858 KLSAKGI
-865 QRMNKKYYRELF
+865 ERLNKKYYRELF
-877 DDQGMITDQAVEFA
+877 DDTGMITDKGVEFA

-900 NPAVD
+900 SPAVD
-905 SFNAI
+905 SFNSI

-938 PVGLFFKQVNEY
+938 PLGLFVKQFNEY
-950 SEPFAN
+950 GEPFAN
-956 QSISNVKKLLEQRG
+956 QSISNVRNLLEQRG

-989 LKGRKAIGF
+989 LKGRKAIGA
-998 FAMSGAALMFTSDRL
+998 FAVSGAAFMFTSDRL
-1013 HGNGIYDRTRQ
+1013 HGNGIYDKTRQ

-1051 AVSDWI
+1051 AISDWI
-1057 AVMADIMD
+1057 AVTADIMD
-1065 NFDTPMSDGTLD
+1065 NFDTPASDGTLD
-1077 TGGLEIPMQKMMYV
+1077 TNGMDTSMAKMMYV
-1091 IGANL
+1091 IAANL

-1148 KEVENEVTQLI
+1148 KEVENEFTQLL
-1159 ANRNPGMKG
+1159 ANRNPGSKG
-1168 NLPAAYDW
+1168 QLPAAYDW

-1202 RDGMSPEKQFLIDVE
+1202 REGMSPEKQFLIDVE

-1227 GNGVELS
+1227 GNGVELTS
-1234 PSQRSEVTR
+1234 AQRSEVTR
-1243 LMGEDQI
+1243 LMGEDKI
-1250 FKKSITKIMNSADGK
+1250 FKKAITKIMNSADGK
-1265 RFRKAYKESAETGA
+1265 RFRAAYKKAAETGA
-1279 IVDRKQFILL
+1279 EIDRKQFILL
-1289 HRRLRQALSEAQ
+1289 HQRLREALSDAQ
-1301 EFALGRITE
+1301 SFAIGRISDRSNVE
-1310 RHIVDTKQFYNEKIK
+1310 QKQYYNAKIK
-1325 DALELGD
+1325 EATQLGD
-1332 TDEIRRLQSL
+1332 VEEILRLQDR

>member
-1 MNDEVLNEIENVAPI
+1 MNDEVLNEIEKVAPI
-16 ITEEAKKLFAEQ
+16 ITDEAKKLFAEQ

-34 TQPTTVDQGQ
+34 NQPTPVDQGQ
-44 GQQATTDQSQQVS
+44 AQQATTDQSQQVS
-57 TETTQQQESTP
+57 TETTQQQSTP
-68 KEEPKE
+68 E
-74 EPKPKKEPKSE
+74 PKKEEKDSRTRVQKLLGYDKE
-85 LDAKVESYREQVRKG
+85 LTNKAKRGEKVNA
-100 FSKSF
+100 FA
-105 SSQSGNALN
+105 SQSGNALN
-114 PLNWSNYLSAA
+114 PLNWSKYASAA

-137 NLIPGVNLPKLPA
+137 NLVPGVNLPKLPT

-155 LQGVRQMSSII
+155 LQGVRQMASII
-166 IPSLSISGLLK
+166 IPSLSLSSFLK
-177 RGGASIHAKTKWA
+177 KQGASAHAKVKWA

-208 SGAIVDQVIEFN
+208 AGAVVDQVVEFN
-220 EFEDNATGSLKKMW
+220 EFEDNATGALKKMF
-234 PTTYGWIPDDIATL
+234 PQTYGWIPDDVATL
-248 DSDSPDVKRMKNRNE
+248 DTDSPDTKRMKNRNE
-263 GIGLSFFGDFLLGA
+263 GIGLSFFGDFFLGA

-285 GIDDATKWVPKNE
+285 GVDDATKWLPKNE
-298 KAKEFVKRTWKYASG
+298 QAKEFVKKTWKYASG
-313 NASDEITVNNA
+313 DANEEMTVNNA
-324 KRVKEFNDIGKRNIA
+324 KRVQEFNEIGKRNIR

-360 YDDYEVGFR
+360 YDEYETGFR
-369 TTDPGGIVGASV
+369 TTDPGGIVSASV

-388 NIDSVHGRVGSV
+388 NIDSVHGSVGSI

-424 KDLQLDIEWHSPTG
+424 KDLKLDIDWQSPSG
-438 KKITHAEVV
+438 KKITHKEVV

-455 ALYDMDVDEMKRV
+455 SLYDLDVDEMKRV
-468 IDNFSGVDVDSG
+468 IDNFSGVDIDTG

-512 AYVGKSLA
+512 AYVGKSMA
-520 DQVTDMA
+520 DQVKDMA

-566 ALNMINLWNR
+566 ALNMVNLWNR
-576 MKKLDFSNH
+576 MKKMDFSNH

-595 MAFIKEN
+595 MSYIKEN
-602 SEETIA
+602 TEETLT

-618 DTIETIRQINAE
+618 DTIDTIRAINAE

-651 IAELNTY
+651 ISELNTY
-658 FRNSTGIMRKAF
+658 FKNKTGIVKKMFFDGK
-670 IDRNPEYES
+670 PEYES
-679 LFMQG
+679 AFMQG
-684 VWSNI
+684 VWGSI

-715 IATLAGAIMERDVDI
+715 VATMGGALMSGDMDVL
-730 MRRASYMYFGG
+730 RRASYMYFGG
-741 IGDTMQKSFDHMRL
+741 IGDTMQKSMDHMRL

-770 MREDIAV
+770 MREDIAI
-777 KNEGQ
+777 KNEGEIQ
-782 IKALRAFAD
+782 ALRAFAE
-791 AQEQS
+791 AQEKS
-796 GNFGPAGIVDRIE
+796 GNFGPSGIVDRIE
-809 AMNDIANHPWLR
+809 SMNDLANHPWLR

-831 GFTRAFIGAVETR
+831 GFTRAFIGSIETR
-844 GKVYDDLIKRQGKK
+844 GKVYDELIARTGKK
-858 PLSGKTI
+858 KLTAKGI
-865 QRMNKKYYRELF
+865 ERLNKKLYKEMF
-877 DDQGMITDQAVEFA
+877 DNNGMITDKGVEFA

-900 NPAVD
+900 SPAVD
-905 SFNAI
+905 SFNSI
-910 IKRFPLLRPFFMFP
+910 IRTFPLLRPFFMFP

-938 PVGLFFKQVNEY
+938 PLSLFSKSLDNY
-950 SEPFAN
+950 SQPFSK
-956 QSISNVKKLLEQRG
+956 QSITNVRTLLEQRG
-970 ITGLAD
+970 LTGLAD

-989 LKGRKAIGF
+989 LKGRKAIGA
-998 FAMSGAALMFTSDRL
+998 FAIGGAALMFTSDRL
-1013 HGNGIYDRTRQ
+1013 HGNGIYDKTRQ

-1051 AVSDWI
+1051 AISDWI
-1057 AVMADIMD
+1057 AVTADIMD

-1077 TGGLEIPMQKMMYV
+1077 PASMELSMQKMMYV

-1118 TARWTASFGSS
+1118 TARWAASFGNG

-1148 KEVENEVTQLI
+1148 KEVENEFTQLV
-1159 ANRNPGMKG
+1159 ANRNPGAKG

-1183 EPDSFWTRAW
+1183 EPDSFFTRAW

-1202 RDGMSPEKQFLIDVE
+1202 RDDVSPEKQFLIDAE

-1227 GNGVELS
+1227 GNGVKLS
-1234 PSQRSEVTR
+1234 GAQRSEVTR

-1250 FKKSITKIMNSADGK
+1250 FKKEIRKIMNSAAGK
-1265 RFRKAYKESAETGA
+1265 KFRAAYKETSKTGA
-1279 IVDRKQFILL
+1279 VLDRKEFLL
-1289 HRRLRQALSEAQ
+1289 VHQRLRQALSDAQ
-1301 EFALGRITE
+1301 EFAIGRISDRSNVE
-1310 RHIVDTKQFYNEKIK
+1310 SKKFYNDKIK
-1325 DALELGD
+1325 EATQLNDV
-1332 TDEIRRLQSL
+1332 DEIRRLQNL

>member
-1 MNDEVLNEIENVAPI
+1 MNDEVLNEIEKVAPI
-16 ITEEAKKLFAEQ
+16 ITDEAKKLFAEQ
-28 DAELGI
+28 DAELGL
-34 TQPTTVDQGQ
+34 TQQAPVDQGQ
-44 GQQATTDQSQQVS
+44 GQQTTDQSQQVS
-57 TETTQQQESTP
+57 TETTQQQSTP
-68 KEEPKE
+68 VETQPVEKRGPTRKE
-74 EPKPKKEPKSE
+74 
-85 LDAKVESYREQVRKG
+85 AREQLNEKIRKG
-100 FSKSF
+100 EKITFSDTFGK
-105 SSQSGNALN
+105 QSADLRN
-114 PLNWSNYLSAA
+114 PLNWANYPAAA

-137 NLIPGVNLPKLPA
+137 NLIPGINLPKLPK
-150 YESAS
+150 YESS
-155 LQGVRQMSSII
+155 TLQGIRQMSSII
-166 IPSLSISGLLK
+166 IPSLNIAGFLK
-177 RGGASIHAKTKWA
+177 RGGAAAHAKLKWA
-190 LGDKR
+190 MGDKR

-208 SGAIVDQVIEFN
+208 AGAIVDQVVEFN
-220 EFEDNATGSLKKMW
+220 EFEDNASGALKKTW
-234 PTTYGWIPDDIATL
+234 PSTYGWIPDDIATL
-248 DSDSPDVKRMKNRNE
+248 DTDSPDTKRMKNRNE
-263 GIGLSFFGDFLLGA
+263 GIGLSFFGDFILGA
-277 TKIARAMK
+277 TKIARSMK
-285 GIDDATKWVPKNE
+285 GVDDATKWIPKNE
-298 KAKEFVKRTWKYASG
+298 KAKEFVKNTWGKG
-313 NASDEITVNNA
+313 TKDGGEEITVNNA
-324 KRVKEFNDIGKRNIA
+324 KRVQEFNEIGKRNLS
-339 LATDEA
+339 LATDA
-345 GNIDLDQPLKGVHDI
+345 DGNINLDQPIKGVHDI

-369 TTDPGGIVGASV
+369 TTDPGGIVSASV
-381 DVVRINN
+381 DVVRINK
-388 NIDSVHGRVGSV
+388 NIDSVHGSVGSV
-400 FSDSALKDGL
+400 FSDSALKEGL

-415 GLGTMKELS
+415 GLGTMKQLS
-424 KDLQLDIEWHSPTG
+424 KDLQLDIEWHSPNG
-438 KKITHAEVV
+438 PKITHAEVV

-455 ALYDMDVDEMKRV
+455 ALYDMDVDQMKRV

-512 AYVGKSLA
+512 AYVGKSMA
-520 DQVTDMA
+520 DQVKDMA

-576 MKKLDFSNH
+576 MKKMDFRNH

-595 MAFIKEN
+595 LSFMEGANKE
-602 SEETIA
+602 TLD

-618 DTIETIRQINAE
+618 DTIDTIRQINAE

-651 IAELNTY
+651 IAELNRY
-658 FRNSTGIMRKAF
+658 FSNSTGIMKKAF
-670 IDRNPEYES
+670 IDLDPEYES
-679 LFMQG
+679 MFMQG

-697 GTPLKAAASNL
+697 GTPLKAAASNM

-715 IATLAGAIMERDVDI
+715 IATLAGAIAQRDVDI

-741 IGDTMQKSFDHMRL
+741 IGDTVQKSFDHMRL

-770 MREDIAV
+770 MREDIAI

-782 IKALRAFAD
+782 IKSLRAFAE
-791 AQEQS
+791 AQEKS
-796 GNFGPAGIVDRIE
+796 GNFGPSGIVDRIE

-844 GKVYDDLIKRQGKK
+844 GKVYDDMIKRTGKK
-858 PLSGKTI
+858 KLSAKGI
-865 QRMNKKYYRELF
+865 ERLNKKYYREMF
-877 DDQGMITDQAVEFA
+877 DDTGMITDKGVEFA

-900 NPAVD
+900 SPAVD
-905 SFNAI
+905 SFNSI

-938 PVGLFFKQVNEY
+938 PLGLFVKQFNEY
-950 SEPFAN
+950 GEPFSN
-956 QSISNVKKLLEQRG
+956 QSISNVRNLLEQRG

-989 LKGRKAIGF
+989 LKGRKAIGA
-998 FAMSGAALMFTSDRL
+998 FAVSGAAFMFTSDRL
-1013 HGNGIYDRTRQ
+1013 HGNGIYDKTRQ

-1051 AVSDWI
+1051 AISDWI
-1057 AVMADIMD
+1057 AVTADIMD
-1065 NFDTPMSDGTLD
+1065 NFDTPGSDGTLD
-1077 TGGLEIPMQKMMYV
+1077 TNGMDTSMAKMMYV
-1091 IGANL
+1091 IAANL

-1148 KEVENEVTQLI
+1148 KEVENEFTQLL
-1159 ANRNPGMKG
+1159 ANRNPGSKG
-1168 NLPAAYDW
+1168 QLPAAYDW

-1202 RDGMSPEKQFLIDVE
+1202 REGMSPEKQFLIDVE

-1227 GNGVELS
+1227 GNGVELTS
-1234 PSQRSEVTR
+1234 AQRSEVTR
-1243 LMGEDQI
+1243 LMGEDKI
-1250 FKKSITKIMNSADGK
+1250 FKKAITKIMNSADGK
-1265 RFRKAYKESAETGA
+1265 RFRAAYKEAAETGA
-1279 IVDRKQFILL
+1279 EIDRKQFILL
-1289 HRRLRQALSEAQ
+1289 HQRLREALSDAQ
-1301 EFALGRITE
+1301 SFAIGRISDRSNVE
-1310 RHIVDTKQFYNEKIK
+1310 QKQYYNAKIK
-1325 DALELGD
+1325 EATQLGD
-1332 TDEIRRLQSL
+1332 VEEILKLQDR